1 LDELRM
7 FLTEEVFAHIKG
19 PTPEQKKRALRVHCF
34 LTEKQDGTVKAR
46 AVADGRS
53 QIRYLEGETYSPTV
67 KLESIML
74 SSLIDAMEHRYVATI
89 DIKGAFLKAKVPD
102 NMELV
107 VKMDGELAAAFAELY
122 PEFKPD
128 EQGVL
133 YLRCLKALYG
143 HIEAAR
149 LFYDE
154 LNNSLINKMKFT
166 RNRYDPCVYNKQTE
180 DGMVTI
186 KTHVDDLKVSSKAK
200 KQIQEVIDQLK
211 EIYKELTVHEENIHD
226 YLGMIMEHDREASSV
241 KINMRT
247 YIEGTILGFH
257 EDEPDE
263 KLKDVSTPAT
273 NN

>member
-1 LDELRM
+1 
-7 FLTEEVFAHIKG
+7 
-19 PTPEQKKRALRVHCF
+19 
-34 LTEKQDGTVKAR
+34 
-46 AVADGRS
+46 
-53 QIRYLEGETYSPTV
+53 
-67 KLESIML
+67 
-74 SSLIDAMEHRYVATI
+74 
-89 DIKGAFLKAKVPD
+89 
-102 NMELV
+102 MELV

-166 RNRYDPCVYNKQTE
+166 RNRYDPCVYNTQTE

-186 KTHVDDLKVSSKAK
+186 KTHVDNLKVSSKAK

-211 EIYKELTVHEENIHD
+211 EIYKELTVNEKNIHD
-226 YLGMIMEHDREASSV
+226 YLGMIMEHDREAGSL

-257 EDEPDE
+257 D
-263 KLKDVSTPAT
+263 
-273 NN
+273 